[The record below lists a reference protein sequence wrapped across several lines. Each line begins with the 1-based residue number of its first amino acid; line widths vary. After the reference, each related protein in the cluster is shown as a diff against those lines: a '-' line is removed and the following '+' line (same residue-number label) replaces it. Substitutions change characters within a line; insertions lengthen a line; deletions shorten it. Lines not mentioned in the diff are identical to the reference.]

1 MKPGT
6 FTRINVQ
13 LFNLYE
19 VKESDGKSILQY
31 LKPYGLQIPCIAQ
44 TYVLILQY
52 LKPYGFTDPV
62 HSTNI

>member
-19 VKESDGKSILQY
+19 VKESDGKSIY
-31 LKPYGLQIPCIAQ
+31 N
-44 TYVLILQY
+44 T
-52 LKPYGFTDPV
+52 
-62 HSTNI
+62 